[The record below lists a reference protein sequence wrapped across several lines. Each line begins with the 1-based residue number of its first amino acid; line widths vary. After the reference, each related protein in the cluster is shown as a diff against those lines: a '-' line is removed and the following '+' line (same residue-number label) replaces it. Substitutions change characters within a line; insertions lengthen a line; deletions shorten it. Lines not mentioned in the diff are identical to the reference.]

1 MGDASGV
8 VQCPFLRSYTC
19 PICGVSGDHAHTLRY
34 CPLNKDGRWAPTRS
48 ISELRRR
55 RKSDGKYRREA
66 DYGSGLP
73 LPYLQQRSPAI
84 GRYRPE
90 VDHAFGLPLT
100 SLQQKSPT
108 IGRYQREVD
117 HAFGPPLEAPSS
129 LQQRSPA
136 IPTPMEGHVENMIRK
151 WV

>member
-90 VDHAFGLPLT
+90 VDHAVGLPL
-100 SLQQKSPT
+100 P
-108 IGRYQREVD
+108 YQREVD
-117 HAFGPPLEAPSS
+117 HEFGPPLPAPSS

-136 IPTPMEGHVENMIRK
+136 IPTPMEGHVENMI
-151 WV
+151 